1 LKIITLRDKIE
12 LHHAQEEDIMASF
25 QNKFKELRVSSGLT
39 QQEMANK
46 MKVSQST
53 ITMWENGKRQPDLET
68 LEMIADYFNVDMN
81 FLTGSSSTTTRILD
95 RNQHRLISLYEQL
108 NAEGQE
114 KLLDYAADIVASGRY
129 IKSDQSLMVEEA

>member
-1 LKIITLRDKIE
+1 
-12 LHHAQEEDIMASF
+12 MASF